1 MNLLAMSFW
10 EYLQSNLLLTIILGA
25 LLALI
30 VIVSIAL
37 AVTVKKSKKRK
48 RNPDKTGLVASAN
61 IKQVRELLNLR

>member
-48 RNPDKTGLVASAN
+48 AQEAEAEARADET
-61 IKQVRELLNLR
+61 R

>member
-37 AVTVKKSKKRK
+37 AVTVKKSKK
-48 RNPDKTGLVASAN
+48 
-61 IKQVRELLNLR
+61 LLD